1 MTAVY
6 FGMSAAAQK
15 QAVSDA
21 LDRTYA
27 LVSDGIAARK
37 AKELA
42 KVQDKYVTNSALP
55 ALQADIDALA
65 ARKDTAAS
73 AVFSLKQAG
82 TNAQK
87 VLEHLN
93 VAHAAAVEGRTS
105 AFDNAINQINIL
117 IGSRGADLENLVG
130 NAAPGQ
136 SGQRT
141 MSISTGTTQVV
152 VALQSLGSRYVLTDK
167 DNGRIYTPNF
177 LSQTLSIGGAQVAT
191 SQLSLVSRDG
201 DDVSFTDGTTTWNAT
216 LDTGGLPL
224 TSSWLYGGLTGDGQT
239 MAIEDIKASISL
251 VSKAVVTL
259 SNTNLQA
266 EIGMNTLQN
275 QLTALGETA
284 RTVSD
289 TESDELAAAK
299 KAIETRYSLMNSN
312 IAFAAQAQR
321 EMIGALIG
329 DDRVS
334 SKSVF
339 DIMGTVYSG

>member
-27 LVSDGIAARK
+27 LVADGIAARK

-42 KVQDKYVTNSALP
+42 KVQDQYVTHSALP

-73 AVFSLKQAG
+73 AVFSLKQAS

-87 VLEHLN
+87 VLEYLN
-93 VAHAAAVEGRTS
+93 TAHAAAAEGRDS
-105 AFDNAINQINIL
+105 AFDTAINQINIL
-117 IGSRGADLENLVG
+117 VGSRGSELENLIG
-130 NAAPGQ
+130 NVVAGQ

-141 MSISTGTTQVV
+141 LAISTGATQVV
-152 VALQSLGSRYVLTDK
+152 VALQSLGSRYALVDN
-167 DNGRIYTPNF
+167 DNGRTYTPNF
-177 LSQTLSIGGAQVAT
+177 LSQTLSVGGTQIAT
-191 SQLSLVSRDG
+191 SQLSVVSRNG
-201 DDVSFTDGTTTWNAT
+201 NDVSFTDGTTTWNAT
-216 LDTGGLPL
+216 LDTGGLPV
-224 TSSWLYGGLTGDGQT
+224 TSSWLYGGLSGAGQT
-239 MAIEDIKASISL
+239 QAIDDVKASISI
-251 VSKAVVTL
+251 VAKAVAAL
-259 SNTNLQA
+259 SNTNLQS
-266 EIGMNTLQN
+266 EIGISTLQN
-275 QLTALGETA
+275 QLTELGDTA
-284 RTVSD
+284 RKVSD

-299 KAIETRYSLMNSN
+299 KAIETRYSLMTSN

-329 DDRVS
+329 DDSVTS
-334 SKSVF
+334 QSVF
-339 DIMGTVYSG
+339 DIMGTAYSG